1 MVGFW
6 RPRPPLLFVSMGA
19 ITVMRVW
26 YGCIIRRSTSS
37 SSCNRVVNKLCSHEM
52 QEKKSYSKKGSIEI
66 FSGYG
71 LAFLIGVG
79 SACSAAC
86 KKGPF
91 IRSHCLFTRVDES
104 GQVIYLIDI
113 NNNSQLCAMPFGGC
127 TTTANDRNLS
137 IVNA

>member
-52 QEKKSYSKKGSIEI
+52 QEKKVTVKKVRSRFFQVMALPFLSESDRPVPQHAKKGHS
-66 FSGYG
+66 F
-71 LAFLIGVG
+71 V
-79 SACSAAC
+79 
-86 KKGPF
+86 P
-91 IRSHCLFTRVDES
+91 
-104 GQVIYLIDI
+104 
-113 NNNSQLCAMPFGGC
+113 
-127 TTTANDRNLS
+127 
-137 IVNA
+137 IVCFPS